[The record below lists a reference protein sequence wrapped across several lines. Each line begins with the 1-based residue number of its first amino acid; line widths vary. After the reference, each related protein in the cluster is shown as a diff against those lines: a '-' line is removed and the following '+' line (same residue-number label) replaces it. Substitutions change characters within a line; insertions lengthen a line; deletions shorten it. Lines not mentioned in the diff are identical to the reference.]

1 MSAEIISQIEKLRSF
16 FYRNETKNI
25 AYRLNALKKLRST
38 IKKYEKEI
46 LNALYQ
52 DLGKSNFESYVTE
65 IAIVLKEV
73 DYFIKHIRKWSK
85 LKKKCTPIL
94 FFLSKSW
101 IYTEPYGVVL
111 IIAPWNYPFQL
122 LLNPLV
128 AAIGAGNCV
137 ALKTSPQ
144 APTTASIVEQI
155 ITESFN
161 SDYVAIFHGNR
172 DINQLL
178 LSQKFDYI
186 FFTGSP
192 ALGKIVMEAAAR
204 NLIPVTLELGGKSPC
219 IIDESADLTTAA
231 KRIIWGKCTN
241 AGQTCIAPD
250 YLLVH
255 KRIKSDFV
263 LALQQAVAQMYGE
276 KPQISPDYP
285 QIISTIALKRLI
297 TYLKMGK
304 IIFGGKYDEGGLYFS
319 PTVMEDVS
327 EDSPLMQEEIF
338 GPILPLFEFQ
348 DMSEVIQFINKR
360 DKPLALYFFSK
371 NKKNSKKIIEE
382 TSSGGMCI
390 NDTLIHIA
398 NHRLPFGGVGN
409 SGMGNYHGKFGFDT
423 FSHKKAVV
431 RSSFFIDIPL
441 KYPPHQNKLTRLKKI
456 L

>member
-1 MSAEIISQIEKLRSF
+1 M
-16 FYRNETKNI
+16 
-25 AYRLNALKKLRST
+25 
-38 IKKYEKEI
+38 
-46 LNALYQ
+46 
-52 DLGKSNFESYVTE
+52 
-65 IAIVLKEV
+65 
-73 DYFIKHIRKWSK
+73 
-85 LKKKCTPIL
+85 
-94 FFLSKSW
+94 
-101 IYTEPYGVVL
+101 
-111 IIAPWNYPFQL
+111 
-122 LLNPLV
+122 
-128 AAIGAGNCV
+128 
-137 ALKTSPQ
+137 
-144 APTTASIVEQI
+144 
-155 ITESFN
+155 
-161 SDYVAIFHGNR
+161 
-172 DINQLL
+172 
-178 LSQKFDYI
+178 
-186 FFTGSP
+186 
-192 ALGKIVMEAAAR
+192 
-204 NLIPVTLELGGKSPC
+204 
-219 IIDESADLTTAA
+219 
-231 KRIIWGKCTN
+231 
-241 AGQTCIAPD
+241 
-250 YLLVH
+250 H